1 MGNKTFVEVMDLPY
15 SENLF
20 FKKSFIWLV
29 QTDFLS
35 SGKNVFDQRYFSAGG
50 TVVGIRGK
58 QFSKKELALAS
69 GQLTFRLV

>member
-15 SENLF
+15 SENLI
-20 FKKSFIWLV
+20 FKISFIWLV

-50 TVVGIRGK
+50 TIVRIRGK